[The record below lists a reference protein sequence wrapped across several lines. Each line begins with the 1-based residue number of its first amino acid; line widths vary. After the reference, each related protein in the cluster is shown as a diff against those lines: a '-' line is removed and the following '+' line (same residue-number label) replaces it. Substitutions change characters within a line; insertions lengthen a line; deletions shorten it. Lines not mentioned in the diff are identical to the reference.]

1 MNRIKEFIL
10 KYNAPIVGILLLSGV
25 LGMAIYFEMNDI
37 DEPQQKN
44 AIHKVDEINYKDHSY
59 LRIYESDGFSTS
71 RHLIHN
77 PDCECNNIK

>member
-10 KYNAPIVGILLLSGV
+10 KYNAPIFGILLLSGV
-25 LGMAIYFEMNDI
+25 LGMAIYFEITDI
-37 DEPQQKN
+37 DEPRQKN
-44 AIHKVDEINYKDHSY
+44 TIYKVDEINYKNHSY